1 MIEVPI
7 DTSAEGRAE
16 RLARLEANLEN
27 LDRKVDERHRE
38 NNVKLDKMGG
48 QVSEIL
54 ELIAGAKGAKW
65 AIIGLAGLVGYAA
78 TWLHKIPIWP
88 KG

>member
-1 MIEVPI
+1 MPI
-7 DTSAEGRAE
+7 DSSMEARAE

-27 LDRKVDERHRE
+27 LDRKVDDRHEE
-38 NNVKLDKMGG
+38 NTKKLDKMGT
-48 QVSEIL
+48 QMSEIL

-78 TWLHKIPIWP
+78 TWLHKLPIFP

>member
-1 MIEVPI
+1 MPT
-7 DTSAEGRAE
+7 DTSAEARGE

-27 LDRKVDERHRE
+27 LDRKVEERHDE
-38 NNVKLDKMGG
+38 TTKKLDKMGT
-48 QVSEIL
+48 QMSEIL
-54 ELIAGAKGAKW
+54 ELIAGARGAKY

-78 TWLHKIPIWP
+78 TWLHKIPIFP

>member
-1 MIEVPI
+1 MTNPL
-7 DTSAEGRAE
+7 DTSAEARGE

-27 LDRKVDERHRE
+27 LDRKVEERHIE
-38 NNVKLDKMGG
+38 NTKKLDKMGT
-48 QVSEIL
+48 QMSEIL
-54 ELIAGAKGAKW
+54 ELIAGARGAKY

>member
-1 MIEVPI
+1 MSI
-7 DTSAEGRAE
+7 DTSAEARAE
-16 RLARLEANLEN
+16 RIARLEERLKN
-27 LDRKVDERHRE
+27 LDRKVDERHEE
-38 NNVKLDKMGG
+38 NKEKMDKIGG

-78 TWLHKIPIWP
+78 TWLHKLPFIP